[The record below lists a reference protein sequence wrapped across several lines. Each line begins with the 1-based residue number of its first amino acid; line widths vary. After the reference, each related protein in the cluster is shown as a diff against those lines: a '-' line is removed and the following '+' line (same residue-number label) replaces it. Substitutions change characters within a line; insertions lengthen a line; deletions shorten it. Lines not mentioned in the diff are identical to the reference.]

1 MNRKEIAQ
9 YVKICAV
16 DYFTNKNY
24 VLNSE
29 VELHQQQ
36 GKRKKRLRVDL
47 IGINSKVEIVIV
59 EVKSSVSDFT
69 SDKKLHLYQEFCD
82 RFYVAAPEDV
92 CEKIKDML
100 PKGAGLLSV
109 SLPTGKMLRASRR
122 NLVSKKNC
130 KKQSTCETLRN
141 HVLLRFA
148 FRNAQYN
155 RIKRHQK

>member
-1 MNRKEIAQ
+1 MNRKEITE
-9 YVKICAV
+9 YVKLSAV
-16 DYFTNKNY
+16 DYFTSKNY

-59 EVKSSVSDFT
+59 EVKSSVADFT
-69 SDKKLHLYQEFCD
+69 SDKKMHLYQDFCD
-82 RFYVAAPEDV
+82 RFYVAAPTDV
-92 CEKIKDML
+92 CEHIKPLL
-100 PKGAGLLSV
+100 PKGAGLLAV
-109 SLPTGKMLRASRR
+109 DLPTGKMIRASKS
-122 NLVSKKNC
+122 NVVSKKSC
-130 KKQSTCETLRN
+130 KKQVTCDTIRN